1 MKVRVKIVDLEV
13 FDTPEY
19 STYNA
24 AGLAGHMLELARD
37 GFLYE
42 TGESWDAS
50 FAVSDVDVE
59 LPDNISDELFR
70 FYADSDEYSEVF
82 TYKGIDYEFIRAYRK
97 GE

>member
-1 MKVRVKIVDLEV
+1 MKVRVKIVDMEV

-24 AGLAGHMLELARD
+24 AGLASHMLELARQ

-50 FAVSDVDVE
+50 FAVSNVDE
-59 LPDNISDELFR
+59 CLPDPVSEALFD
-70 FYADSDEYSEVF
+70 FYADSDDYTMEFNYEGV
-82 TYKGIDYEFIRAYRK
+82 DYEFIRAYRK